1 MQETGVTSEIAKTLG
16 VGAST
21 LRKYAAALEEKGY
34 VFERAVNQSRIY
46 TEMDVECFRHLKSL
60 LRENNMTMTDAVETV
75 LTELRQ
81 QEEPLPFPKE
91 PSPDLMALV
100 EEVTAAASVLQKSE
114 ASHEQERSS
123 VEEVSSSQEH
133 LPVEEIS
140 SGQEQEQERIAPPLH
155 WEELHR
161 RIAELEAQQEKLL
174 ETHSSLSA
182 QLEEQR
188 RWIKEKAEEERD
200 RQLITN
206 LRSYQG
212 RRKKARSPLFS
223 IFGLLPRKSRE
234 A

>member
-46 TEMDVECFRHLKSL
+46 TEADVDCFRHLKSL
-60 LRENNMTMTDAVETV
+60 LRENNMTMTDAVEAV

-100 EEVTAAASVLQKSE
+100 EEVTAAVPVLHKP
-114 ASHEQERSS
+114 APSHEQEHPPG
-123 VEEVSSSQEH
+123 VEVSSSQEQ
-133 LPVEEIS
+133 LPVEGVS
-140 SGQEQEQERIAPPLH
+140 SGQEQERIDALLQ

-174 ETHSSLSA
+174 ETHSSLTA

-188 RWIKEKAEEERD
+188 RWIKEKTEEERD

>member
-1 MQETGVTSEIAKTLG
+1 MQETGVTTEIAKTLG

-46 TEMDVECFRHLKSL
+46 TEQDIESFRHLKSL
-60 LRENNMTMTDAVETV
+60 MRENNMTMAEAVENV
-75 LTELRQ
+75 LTELRH

-91 PSPDLMALV
+91 ASPDLMALV
-100 EEVTAAASVLQKSE
+100 EEVTAASVLQKPE
-114 ASHEQERSS
+114 PSHEPVHPSVA
-123 VEEVSSSQEH
+123 VEEVASD
-133 LPVEEIS
+133 L
-140 SGQEQEQERIAPPLH
+140 ERIDAPLQ

-161 RIAELEAQQEKLL
+161 RIAELEEQQEKLL
-174 ETHSSLSA
+174 ETHSDLSA

-188 RWIKEKAEEERD
+188 RWIKEKTEEERD

>member
-1 MQETGVTSEIAKTLG
+1 MQETGVTTEIAKTLG

-46 TEMDVECFRHLKSL
+46 TEQDIESFRHLKSL
-60 LRENNMTMTDAVETV
+60 MRENNMTMAEAVENV
-75 LTELRQ
+75 LTELRH

-91 PSPDLMALV
+91 ASPDLMALV
-100 EEVTAAASVLQKSE
+100 EEVTAASVLQKPGP
-114 ASHEQERSS
+114 SHEPEHAPVAVEVA
-123 VEEVSSSQEH
+123 VEEVASD
-133 LPVEEIS
+133 
-140 SGQEQEQERIAPPLH
+140 QERIDAPLQ

-161 RIAELEAQQEKLL
+161 RIAELEEQQEKLL
-174 ETHSSLSA
+174 ETHSDLSA
-182 QLEEQR
+182 RLEEQR
-188 RWIKEKAEEERD
+188 RWIKEKTEEERD